1 MKRYGFKLKSS
12 SKLSQFKDAFQ
23 TVAGLKGQDKKYLLM
38 EVYANNIVKN
48 YSSAKNSASLDEL
61 LLRDTDTIV
70 AY

>member
-1 MKRYGFKLKSS
+1 
-12 SKLSQFKDAFQ
+12 
-23 TVAGLKGQDKKYLLM
+23 M

-48 YSSAKNSASLDEL
+48 YSSAKKSASLDEL

>member
-23 TVAGLKGQDKKYLLM
+23 TVAGLKGHDKKYLLM

-48 YSSAKNSASLDEL
+48 YSSAKKSASLDEL

-70 AY
+70 VY